1 MKNSIIKRAAAALL
15 SVVIGVSAF
24 SMTAAAVD
32 NGMSSIVKSNKVA
45 LHAVRGADGKLISVA
60 NGDADNVTIYQVAT
74 CDADGTWRWLGDFA
88 TNPPEIVIGKNG
100 AQDITAKVVFNIVQ
114 KSDYVNGQ
122 DDFIDHN
129 VMKTSG
135 GNTVRKNNEELES
148 IPNKQILITDLVNE
162 DLLTTYASVL
172 PTTPVIQLSQVLR
185 DRAAT
190 TALSSLT
197 QSEVKATGKTAA
209 VDTATDEE
217 TALRTITLPNY
228 KEDQESTSHNDES
241 TVGYYL
247 IVTNA
252 NGVEVQPT
260 LEAYDVSVAQT
271 DYIVPKSSVVP
282 LTKTITSVTKRVEN
296 QTTHQY
302 NTVTT
307 GAVDTVDQHTSIASA
322 ESTVEYKI
330 TTRTPK
336 YSPELFTGTDSTTL
350 TSANFA
356 SNFSFDP
363 SKFQDYTIIDD
374 LSDGLE
380 LDQNSITVTIKGL
393 GINKED
399 MVLIENSQA
408 VKNGETQSS
417 FYSVDYDL
425 DTDNYGF
432 VITFDKLWL
441 FAGAPDYYYQDKEVE
456 VTFKATLK
464 SVYGGVVL
472 GNSVGATDSNIKT
485 YSVFNKTKSA
495 QPVSFHTSVPGN
507 PNTAQTLFANDYSTA
522 TGVGEKHDTVTTY
535 VGQVDLLKF
544 GDSQSMDNLKDN
556 VEFTLTKKNNSNEY
570 VAYTNEETDSSGK
583 VSTDFEGKIHFGYLA
598 PGDYKLHEEA
608 APSGFEAVSDI
619 YFTVSADTNSDN
631 KYDGYALAA
640 TTGQTLDAGV
650 TLLINTKAG
659 YEYNTEQCYYEWK
672 ATTQNGY
679 HTIKVIDPSSAP
691 VLLPGT
697 GAVGTV
703 VIVLTGGAACML
715 AVLGYFVLLKKRKS

>member
-100 AQDITAKVVFNIVQ
+100 DQDITAKVVFNIVQ
-114 KSDYVNGQ
+114 KDANGQ

-135 GNTVRKNNEELES
+135 ENTVRKENNELAS
-148 IPNKQILITDLVNE
+148 ITNKQILITDLVNE
-162 DLLTTYASVL
+162 DLLTTYAGVL

-185 DRAAT
+185 DSAA

-197 QSEVKATGKTAA
+197 QSEVIATGKTAA

-228 KEDQESTSHNDES
+228 KEDQESTPHNDES

-282 LTKTITSVTKRVEN
+282 LTKTITSVTKQVLDSA
-296 QTTHQY
+296 TSQY

-307 GAVDTVDQHTSIASA
+307 GAVDAVDQHTSIASA
-322 ESTVEYKI
+322 ESTVAYKI

-363 SKFQDYTIIDD
+363 SNFQDYTIIDD
-374 LSDGLE
+374 LSDGLT
-380 LDQNSITVTIKGL
+380 LDETSITVTIKGL

-399 MVLIENSQA
+399 QVLIENSQA
-408 VKNGETQSS
+408 VKNGETQANFSG
-417 FYSVDYDL
+417 VDYSL
-425 DTDNYGF
+425 DKDANGF
-432 VITFDKLWL
+432 VITFNKLWL

-464 SVYGGVVL
+464 SVAQGVML
-472 GNSVGATDSNIKT
+472 GNSVDATDNDVKT
-485 YSVFNKTKSA
+485 YNVFNKTKSGN
-495 QPVSFHTSVPGN
+495 VSFNTSVSGN

-535 VGQVDLLKF
+535 VGQVDLVKF
-544 GDSQSMDNLKDN
+544 GGSQDHDNLKSD
-556 VEFTLTKKNNSNEY
+556 VEFTLTKKNASNAY
-570 VAYTNEETDSSGK
+570 VAYTNEKTDSSGK
-583 VSTDFEGKIHFGYLA
+583 VSTDNEGRIHFGYLA

-631 KYDGYALAA
+631 KYDGYALEA
-640 TTGQTLDAGV
+640 TTGQTLDTNVVIHDHTYAR
-650 TLLINTKAG
+650 
-659 YEYNTEQCYYEWK
+659 YEYDNELAEWRWLT
-672 ATTQNGY
+672 TTQNGY
-679 HTIKVIDPSSAP
+679 GYHTIQVVDPSIEEI
-691 VLLPGT
+691 LLPGT

-703 VIVLTGGAACML
+703 VIVLTGGAVSML
-715 AVLGYFVLLKKRKS
+715 AVMGYFVLLKKRRS

>member
-100 AQDITAKVVFNIVQ
+100 DQDITAKVVFNIVQ

>member
-640 TTGQTLDAGV
+640 TTGLTLDAGV